1 MVKNSIYLQLQQV
14 CEIKERFWNRTS
26 EVVVLQI
33 TAPTI
38 NNKNIKQASEIA
50 RKYTWN
56 KKISET
62 YISSSSVKL
71 PIAAGIGP
79 CSFFEEKFLQRH
91 QYVPH

>member
-50 RKYTWN
+50 R
-56 KKISET
+56 IHLE
-62 YISSSSVKL
+62 
-71 PIAAGIGP
+71 
-79 CSFFEEKFLQRH
+79 
-91 QYVPH
+91 